1 MTQGTLQI
9 SFTPD
14 GTRFDADIDLF
25 RNSALHFFGEVVPNH
40 TADGIN
46 KVFKTNL
53 PATTNQD
60 AARRML
66 ISNPNIGITPS
77 PDSNPEFNR

>member
-1 MTQGTLQI
+1 MT
-9 SFTPD
+9 FTPD

-25 RNSALHFFGEVVPNH
+25 RNPVLHFFGEVVTNH
-40 TADGIN
+40 IAGGIN
-46 KVFKTNL
+46 KVFGTGL

-66 ISNPNIGITPS
+66 ISNPSVGITPS
-77 PDSNPEFNR
+77 PDPDQSLNR